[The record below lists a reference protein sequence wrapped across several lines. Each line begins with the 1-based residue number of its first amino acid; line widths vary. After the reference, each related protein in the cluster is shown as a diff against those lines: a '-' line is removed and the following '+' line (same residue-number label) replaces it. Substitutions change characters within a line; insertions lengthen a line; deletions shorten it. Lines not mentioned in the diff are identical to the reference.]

1 MREHRCR
8 SSNDGRE
15 DGDVAS
21 ALCHLCAVSGILPA
35 NATLIAAIMLAQIP
49 TLQDLAGIAFVIIAI
64 AIHKPPG
71 SAAEGQSLS
80 DNAAPVREKVK

>member
-1 MREHRCR
+1 
-8 SSNDGRE
+8 
-15 DGDVAS
+15 
-21 ALCHLCAVSGILPA
+21 
-35 NATLIAAIMLAQIP
+35 MLAQIP